1 MTEIRAPMNDFG
13 NCVQEIYY
21 NLKGGLQLQ
30 NEECAVADLSGH
42 KEKVRVRNANYC
54 FNIENS
60 ILS

>member
-1 MTEIRAPMNDFG
+1 MNDFG